1 MSDSTSTT
9 RRQFVAGAALTG
21 TATLAST
28 GLAATGPAAAV
39 PAPDAFPALHGTER
53 VSVVLH
59 DPRIQIEPA
68 VRARLEARGARF
80 IELTDD
86 PVRQW
91 RGDLAD
97 LLSDPS
103 TRLYGVSNW
112 PDFLMVRG
120 LAAESRRH
128 VRHESLDPD
137 TGVFT
142 WLIA

>member
-1 MSDSTSTT
+1 MSDFPSST

-21 TATLAST
+21 TVTLAASAQASAE
-28 GLAATGPAAAV
+28 AAPPSLSSLEGAALRAN
-39 PAPDAFPALHGTER
+39 
-53 VSVVLH
+53 VVLH
-59 DPRIQIEPA
+59 DPRIQIDPA
-68 VRARLEARGARF
+68 VRARLEASGARF
-80 IELTDD
+80 IELAQD

-91 RGDLAD
+91 RGELAGVLAD
-97 LLSDPS
+97 PG
-103 TRLYGVSNW
+103 TRLFGVSNW

-128 VRHESLDPD
+128 VRHESLDPA

>member
-1 MSDSTSTT
+1 MSDSPSST

-21 TATLAST
+21 TATLAS
-28 GLAATGPAAAV
+28 GGQIAAEPTSLTSLSLESAAQRA
-39 PAPDAFPALHGTER
+39 
-53 VSVVLH
+53 SVVLH
-59 DPRIQIEPA
+59 DPRIQIDPA
-68 VRARLEARGARF
+68 VRARLEASGARF
-80 IELTDD
+80 IELTND

-91 RGDLAD
+91 RGELAGVLAD
-97 LLSDPS
+97 PG
-103 TRLYGVSNW
+103 TRLFGVSNW

-128 VRHESLDPD
+128 VRHESLDPA